1 MTLLGFDFGT
11 KSIGVAVGQT
21 ITHTASALTAI
32 KAKEGI
38 PDWNIIE
45 RLIDEWQPQQLIVG
59 LPLNMDDSDQPL
71 TKRARKFGNRLHGRF
86 GLPVQFQDE
95 RLTSTAAREQLFGD
109 GGYRNLDKG
118 KVDSTAALLI
128 VEDYLNQQ
136 LR

>member
-1 MTLLGFDFGT
+1 MTVLGFDFGT

-21 ITHTASALTAI
+21 ITLTASALTAI

-59 LPLNMDDSDQPL
+59 LPLNMDGTEQPL

-136 LR
+136 PR

>member
-21 ITHTASALTAI
+21 VTHTASALSAI

-38 PDWNIIE
+38 PDWAVIE
-45 RLIDEWQPQQLIVG
+45 RLIKEWQPQQLIVG
-59 LPLNMDDSDQPL
+59 LPLNMDGTEQPL
-71 TKRARKFGNRLHGRF
+71 TQRARKFGNRLHGRF

-95 RLTSTAAREQLFGD
+95 RLTSTAAREQLFD
-109 GGYRNLDKG
+109 AGGFRKLDKG

-128 VEDYLNQQ
+128 VEDYLSQQ
-136 LR
+136 G